1 MTIFADQLIS
11 ATKGRESMRP
21 ETAGGAF
28 LATPDDLH
36 RQFMTCKEGV
46 SAMQDFGKPKEK
58 KYQTQIIRNVLRN
71 LVRKKNSPSRK
82 TKAKSK
88 SKNPDEKVANTVKK
102 NKPESLA
109 SSKSRKLH
117 KLFTRKNLS
126 LSIENRKLKD
136 FQNRFQDIP
145 FVNTLK

>member
-1 MTIFADQLIS
+1 MC
-11 ATKGRESMRP
+11 RESVRP
-21 ETAGGAF
+21 ETAGAAL
-28 LATPDDLH
+28 LANSDEFH

-82 TKAKSK
+82 SKAKSK
-88 SKNPDEKVANTVKK
+88 SKNREEKVVSTAKK

-109 SSKSRKLH
+109 SSKSRKLQ

-126 LSIENRKLKD
+126 LSIENRKMRD
-136 FQNRFQDIP
+136 FQQRISDLAFTS
-145 FVNTLK
+145 TLK